1 MNINKN
7 WFNTIETDTEI
18 IHQYSI
24 KDHMDQG
31 NDYVPNITK
40 FNQEVLDE
48 FTYFYRKDYPDEKI
62 ESWKCIDDTSG
73 FRNLTDYT
81 MSIVPR
87 CKCISCE
94 VELNEDEIYRT
105 IESQLQGPIEGCK
118 YTDPT
123 LGMCWDCVD
132 KQEREMGEKKPW
144 LKECFYKY
152 KDKTTE
158 EILESL
164 SEVSV

>member
-1 MNINKN
+1 MSKK

-31 NDYVPNITK
+31 DGYVPHIYQ
-40 FNQEVLDE
+40 FNQELLDE
-48 FTYFYRKDYPDEKI
+48 DSYHWSKDKPNGKVEYY
-62 ESWKCIDDTSG
+62 KCLDDTSG
-73 FRNLTDYT
+73 FKNLTDYT
-81 MSIVPR
+81 MSLVPK
-87 CKCISCE
+87 CKCVSCE
-94 VELNEDEIYRT
+94 VELNEDEIFRT
-105 IESQLQGPIEGCK
+105 IHSQLEGGMEGCK

-123 LGMCWDCVD
+123 LGKCWDCVD